1 MIVVLAPEATESQIE
16 EVTTRLS
23 RAGLSVHRSSGRDRT
38 VLGVVGD
45 ASGLDPDDL
54 GRLPGVRDV
63 VRVEVPF
70 RLASRQFEPTNTVV
84 RVGSATIGE
93 SRIALI
99 AGPCAVESEAQIM
112 AIAEAVA
119 AAGATVLR
127 GGAFKPRTSPYT
139 FQGLGEEGLRLMRR
153 AADRVGLAV
162 VTEAL
167 DIAHLPLVE
176 RYADMVQVGSRN
188 MQNFPLLRAV
198 GRSRMPVLLKRGMS
212 ATIEEWL
219 LAAEHVLVEG
229 NRQVALC
236 ERGIRTFEPYTRN
249 TLDLS
254 CVPVVQALSHL
265 PVVVDPSHA
274 VGLRD
279 KVPAMARA
287 AVAAG
292 ADGLMIEVHPQPEQ
306 AFSDGAQSVSFPEL
320 EGLVRACRK
329 VAGAVGRVL

>member
-1 MIVVLAPEATESQIE
+1 MIVVLAPEATEGQIE
-16 EVTTRLS
+16 AVAARLS
-23 RAGLSVHRSSGRDRT
+23 GLGLAVHRSSGRDRT

-45 ASGLDPDDL
+45 ASAVDPDAL

-63 VRVEVPF
+63 VRVDVPF
-70 RLASRQFEPTNTVV
+70 RLASRQFEPSTTVV
-84 RVGSATIGE
+84 RVGAAAIGGE
-93 SRIALI
+93 RVVLI
-99 AGPCAVESEAQIM
+99 AGPCAVEGEAQIT
-112 AIAEAVA
+112 AAALGVA

-139 FQGLGEEGLRLMRR
+139 FQGLGEEGLRLLRR
-153 AADRVGLAV
+153 AADRAGLAV

-167 DIAHLPLVE
+167 DVAHLPLVE

-198 GRSRMPVLLKRGMS
+198 GRCSRPVLLKRGMS
-212 ATIEEWL
+212 ATVEEWL
-219 LAAEHVLVEG
+219 LAAEHVLAEG

-292 ADGLMIEVHPQPEQ
+292 ADGVMVEVHPEPEL
-306 AFSDGAQSVSFPEL
+306 AYSDGAQSLDFAEFAS
-320 EGLVRACRK
+320 LVRACRA
-329 VAGAVGRVL
+329 VAAAVGREL